1 MKRKGRLLLVFSTIA
16 ILVILFSQCMDTSK
30 NMKATETSIA
40 GAKTC
45 VQCHKDISNSY
56 LNDAHYAA
64 SSPVENSN
72 QIKLGTDYVYEYD
85 KNLKVAIE
93 KRDSGTY
100 QVVYFNG
107 KEDLAKRFDI
117 AIGAGKNAYT
127 YASWRGN
134 ILRQLP
140 LSFFNQING
149 WANSP
154 GLRTSSPD
162 FGRIIDSRC
171 LECHSSFI
179 ESNKA
184 NNSSLIVSHE
194 MLKSSLVYGID
205 CERCHGPAGKHV
217 EFHLKN
223 PDEKEAKFMVLYKT
237 LTRKQRVD
245 ACGICHSGNDA
256 ELLKSTFSFKPGEDI
271 KQYYAHVSSAQESQ
285 LDVHGQQNQMLEGS
299 KCFTK
304 SNSLECST
312 CHSPHDQN
320 KGSLTLY
327 SKKCISCHATIKHT
341 QKTLENA
348 MVKTNCID
356 CHMPLKPSKAIS
368 FQQAGMSDVS
378 PYMLRSHRIA
388 IY

>member
-1 MKRKGRLLLVFSTIA
+1 MKRKGRLFLVLSIIA
-16 ILVILFSQCMDTSK
+16 VLVILFSQCMDASK
-30 NMKATETSIA
+30 MKATETSIA

-56 LNDAHYAA
+56 LNNAHFAA
-64 SSPVENSN
+64 STPIENNN
-72 QIKLGTDYVYEYD
+72 QINLGTDYVYEYD

-93 KRDSGTY
+93 KRDSGTF

-107 KEDLAKRFDI
+107 HEKLARRFDI
-117 AIGAGKNAYT
+117 AIGSGKNAYT

-134 ILRQLP
+134 ILSQLP
-140 LSFFNQING
+140 LSFFKQING

-154 GLRTSSPD
+154 GMRTSSPD

-179 ESNKA
+179 ESKKESNG
-184 NNSSLIVSHE
+184 SLIVSHE

-223 PDEKEAKFMVLYKT
+223 PDKKDAKFIALYKT

-245 ACGICHSGNDA
+245 ACGVCHSGNDA

-271 KQYYAHVSSAQESQ
+271 KEYYAHISSSQESQ
-285 LDVHGQQNQMLEGS
+285 PDVHGQQNQMLEGS

-327 SKKCISCHATIKHT
+327 SKKCISCHSTIEHT
-341 QKTLENA
+341 QKTLESA

-356 CHMPLKPSKAIS
+356 CHMPLKPSKVIS
-368 FQQAGMSDVS
+368 FQQAGKSEVS

>member
-1 MKRKGRLLLVFSTIA
+1 MKRKGRLFLVLSIIA
-16 ILVILFSQCMDTSK
+16 VLVILFSQCMDASK
-30 NMKATETSIA
+30 MKATETNIA

-56 LNDAHYAA
+56 LNNAHFAA
-64 SSPVENSN
+64 STPIENNN
-72 QIKLGTDYVYEYD
+72 QINLGTDYVYEYD

-93 KRDSGTY
+93 KRDSGTF

-107 KEDLAKRFDI
+107 HEKLARRFDI
-117 AIGAGKNAYT
+117 AIGSGKNAYT

-134 ILRQLP
+134 ILSQLP
-140 LSFFNQING
+140 LSFFKQING

-154 GLRTSSPD
+154 GMRTSSPD

-179 ESNKA
+179 ESKKESNG
-184 NNSSLIVSHE
+184 SLIVSHE

-223 PDEKEAKFMVLYKT
+223 PDKKDAKFIALYKT

-245 ACGICHSGNDA
+245 ACGVCHSGNDA

-271 KQYYAHVSSAQESQ
+271 KEYYAHISSSQESQ
-285 LDVHGQQNQMLEGS
+285 PDVHGQQNQMLEGS

-327 SKKCISCHATIKHT
+327 SKKCISCHSTIEHT
-341 QKTLENA
+341 QKTLESA

-356 CHMPLKPSKAIS
+356 CHMPLKPSKVIS
-368 FQQAGMSDVS
+368 FQQAGKSEVS

>member
-1 MKRKGRLLLVFSTIA
+1 
-16 ILVILFSQCMDTSK
+16 
-30 NMKATETSIA
+30 
-40 GAKTC
+40 
-45 VQCHKDISNSY
+45 
-56 LNDAHYAA
+56 
-64 SSPVENSN
+64 
-72 QIKLGTDYVYEYD
+72 
-85 KNLKVAIE
+85 
-93 KRDSGTY
+93 
-100 QVVYFNG
+100 
-107 KEDLAKRFDI
+107 
-117 AIGAGKNAYT
+117 
-127 YASWRGN
+127 
-134 ILRQLP
+134 
-140 LSFFNQING
+140 
-149 WANSP
+149 
-154 GLRTSSPD
+154 
-162 FGRIIDSRC
+162 
-171 LECHSSFI
+171 
-179 ESNKA
+179 
-184 NNSSLIVSHE
+184 
-194 MLKSSLVYGID
+194 
-205 CERCHGPAGKHV
+205 
-217 EFHLKN
+217 LKN

-271 KQYYAHVSSAQESQ
+271 KQYYAHVSSVQESQ

-327 SKKCISCHATIKHT
+327 SKKCVSCHATIKHT
-341 QKTLENA
+341 RKTLENA

-368 FQQAGMSDVS
+368 FQQAGMSEVS